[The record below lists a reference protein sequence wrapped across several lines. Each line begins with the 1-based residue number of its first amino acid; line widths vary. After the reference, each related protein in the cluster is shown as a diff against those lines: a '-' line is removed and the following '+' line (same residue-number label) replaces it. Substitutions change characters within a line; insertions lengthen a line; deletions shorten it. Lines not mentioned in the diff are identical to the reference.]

1 MGPLVGQ
8 DLSSYYYPG
17 LVDLV
22 HLCVPGHPKADES
35 FVEDRRFGSGNVQR
49 LVLEEVVRHLGNN
62 FCTTSFDLNDLRK
75 RTWKATCVWFECLSA
90 SHRSRLE
97 LSWLSRYTL
106 IFLFCDIESGQGQGD
121 INSGPSSHPDFIKNY
136 FLRKRMSDL
145 SEQCNNTANADFL
158 LRKA

>member
-49 LVLEEVVRHLGNN
+49 LVLEQVVRHLGNN
-62 FCTTSFDLNDLRK
+62 FCTTSFNQMILGQEPGRQLVFGLN
-75 RTWKATCVWFECLSA
+75 V
-90 SHRSRLE
+90 
-97 LSWLSRYTL
+97 
-106 IFLFCDIESGQGQGD
+106 
-121 INSGPSSHPDFIKNY
+121 
-136 FLRKRMSDL
+136 
-145 SEQCNNTANADFL
+145 
-158 LRKA
+158 